1 MERILK
7 MTQSQNSTQNS
18 GNVAGASQVPS
29 TILRAKDIFPPFN
42 NRAEEI
48 KPQNTPQARTFP
60 VPDFSLS
67 ANQGVSIEPTK
78 NEIPVFDLGM
88 EILANQRKDAAVKR
102 IRPGYTPLPEIKV
115 ETKAAVVEIDLPD
128 SDFDDQFNEAF
139 DGEFDSEFE
148 EPEIFRIEENIKLTS
163 HISITRIALTRTEE
177 ALINEIVTRDIE
189 KFLKSA

>member
-1 MERILK
+1 M
-7 MTQSQNSTQNS
+7 
-18 GNVAGASQVPS
+18 
-29 TILRAKDIFPPFN
+29 
-42 NRAEEI
+42 
-48 KPQNTPQARTFP
+48 
-60 VPDFSLS
+60 
-67 ANQGVSIEPTK
+67 
-78 NEIPVFDLGM
+78 
-88 EILANQRKDAAVKR
+88 
-102 IRPGYTPLPEIKV
+102 PEIKV

-128 SDFDDQFNEAF
+128 SDFDNQFNEAF